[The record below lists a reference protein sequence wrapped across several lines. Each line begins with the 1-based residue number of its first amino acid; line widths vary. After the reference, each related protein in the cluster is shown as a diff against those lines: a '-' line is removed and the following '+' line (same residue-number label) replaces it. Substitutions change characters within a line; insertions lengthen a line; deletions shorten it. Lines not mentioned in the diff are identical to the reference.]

1 MSWVCGHEATEAPA
15 CLHTHDVPPRHI
27 VVCLL
32 TWSLRHSHACQCDVR
47 ESDVGDSDVCDS
59 DVCDSDVCDSDVC
72 ECDVSDSD
80 VCDSDVCDSDVA
92 VLR

>member
-1 MSWVCGHEATEAPA
+1 MSPH
-15 CLHTHDVPPRHI
+15 PRHTPKTYSGMPI
-27 VVCLL
+27 DLEL
-32 TWSLRHSHACQCDVR
+32 EAWSLRHSHACQCDVR
-47 ESDVGDSDVCDS
+47 ESDVGDS